1 MHSIAYFFASVGAMA
16 LFVLVLMVAEAVI
29 YTLTGRPVSI
39 WAMVIAGVAAAFGFA
54 PAVHAMQRWMD
65 RLFFPRHLNIV
76 AAIRQLGVEDLADL
90 SVEDIE
96 VRLLE
101 RICKVSHRRFAALD
115 ERRLDNGK
123 VFVYPADAP
132 AVPHHWSGQRNLGA
146 YEVCMPLKKG
156 REEIYLLLGP
166 GEDGWPL
173 DAEERKSLEGLARFA
188 AMSLEHARVT
198 RQQLQEARLDSLS
211 RITQQLHSHDLKNR
225 LHDLSFLAH
234 HLESGKLDEEDI
246 KRLVSAI
253 GKVTGRMQTLMQR
266 MSDPN
271 APLHVRLAPLDM
283 SALIRRTVS
292 ERLWPE
298 GVDVE
303 MQLAAVPPVAG
314 DAELLRGVLENLYDN
329 AVQAMNS
336 QGQLQIVLEH
346 VQDRVE
352 ARVRDTGCGIPRDF
366 LQQRLFHLFSTS
378 KDHGLGIGLYLSR
391 RIMLA
396 HGGNITAHSAGEGKG
411 STFILD
417 LPLWSVE
424 HETTVCGDAPKQGDG

>member
-1 MHSIAYFFASVGAMA
+1 MHSIAYFIASVGAMA

-29 YTLTGRPVSI
+29 YALTGKPVSI

-54 PAVHAMQRWMD
+54 PAVHVMQRWMD
-65 RLFFPRHLNIV
+65 QLFFPRHLNVV

-123 VFVYPADAP
+123 VFVYPDDAP
-132 AVPHHWSGQRNLGA
+132 AVPRHWSDEENLGA

-156 REEIYLLLGP
+156 QEEIYLLLGP

-198 RQQLQEARLDSLS
+198 RQQLQDARLDSLS

-234 HLESGKLDEEDI
+234 HLESGKLDEDDI

-271 APLHVRLAPLDM
+271 APLHVRLAPLDIP
-283 SALIRRTVS
+283 ALIRKTVS
-292 ERLWPE
+292 ERLWPA
-298 GVDVE
+298 GVHVE
-303 MQLAAVPPVAG
+303 MQLAKVPPVAG
-314 DAELLRGVLENLYDN
+314 DEELLRGVLENLYDN

-336 QGQLQIVLEH
+336 DGRLQIVLTH
-346 VQDRVE
+346 TKDRVQLQ
-352 ARVRDTGCGIPRDF
+352 VRDSGCGIPRDF
-366 LQQRLFHLFSTS
+366 LQQRLFQLFSTS
-378 KDHGLGIGLYLSR
+378 KEHGLGVGLYLSR

-396 HGGNITAHSAGEGKG
+396 HGGNITAYSEGEGKG
-411 STFILD
+411 STFMLD

-424 HETTVCGDAPKQGDG
+424 HETMACGKLAKQEGE